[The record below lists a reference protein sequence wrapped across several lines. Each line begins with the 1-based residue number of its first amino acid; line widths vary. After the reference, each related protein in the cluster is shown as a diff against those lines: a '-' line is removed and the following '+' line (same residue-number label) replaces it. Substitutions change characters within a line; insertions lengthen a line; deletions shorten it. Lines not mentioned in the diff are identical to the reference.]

1 MSNFSTYKIGRNSDM
16 DIRLDDITV
25 SRIHAEL
32 VVTEKGAFYLTDCG
46 SSGGSYVARNGEWI
60 PIRQD
65 FISSTDVILLGR
77 YQTTAPQLI
86 AMVARGAG
94 DNKSDDHSG
103 ENKMPT
109 NDLPKGPVRRDEETG
124 EIIQNED

>member
-77 YQTTAPQLI
+77 YQTTAQELMQKL
-86 AMVARGAG
+86 AARSNQDRQGMGA
-94 DNKSDDHSG
+94 DAR
-103 ENKMPT
+103 PT
-109 NDLPKGPVRRDEETG
+109 DDLPDGSVRRNPGTG
-124 EIIQNED
+124 EIIGNED